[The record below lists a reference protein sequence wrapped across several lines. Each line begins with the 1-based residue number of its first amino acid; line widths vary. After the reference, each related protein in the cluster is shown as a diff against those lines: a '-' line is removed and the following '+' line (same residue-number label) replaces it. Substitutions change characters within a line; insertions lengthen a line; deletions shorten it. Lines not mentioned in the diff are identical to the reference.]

1 MKWKEKLGDGVY
13 DTFMMIDETKCP
25 PCSNVLCNPSEPPP
39 PRRLNAGVQW
49 CHVSSLQPPPPGFKQ
64 FSCLSLPE

>member
-39 PRRLNAGVQW
+39 PRRLNILRDVTCLAQGNPAGGQPW
-49 CHVSSLQPPPPGFKQ
+49 LQLI
-64 FSCLSLPE
+64 CL